1 MRFILTLAVLVS
13 LGSLVPADAVSGQTI
28 TGTVVEA
35 ETSQPLPGAFIVLE
49 DEAGNRQGGV
59 LAGEGGRFVLRAPE
73 PGRYRLIAQ
82 LIGYEDGVGP
92 LVMVGAGESVQQ
104 RLEVPVRAID
114 LEGIR
119 VEVERRCYGRPDRE
133 LRTGRLWEEARK
145 ALTIA
150 AWTEEQEALR
160 FQMIERRRELDA
172 VTLRTTA
179 MEETGRRGYYDSS
192 PYLSLPA
199 EELEAEGYVQPAPDG
214 LWDHFAPDAEV
225 LLSDS
230 FLDTH
235 CFRVRQGEDPD
246 LVGLAFEPVPGRKVP
261 EIEGVLWLDRGTAEL
276 QHLEFRY
283 VNLPYPSGDWP
294 QVGGRVEF
302 ERLATGNWIVRR
314 WRIRMPL
321 AAERSG
327 GFGGARQS
335 VELVSLVE
343 DAAEV
348 SQVRTDDGTLL
359 AESTTATLY
368 GTVEDSVSGQPLAGA
383 TVELLPTGRSAT
395 TGPDGAYRMSG
406 VADGQFQLRVTHPD
420 LELLG
425 AEPAPVDVRLNPGRA
440 TRVPLRPPLSTLA
453 RELCE
458 GAGSFRNPVV
468 LHGTV
473 LDPEDQEPVPGAVV
487 RVFDDGP
494 ERRVAADTAGG
505 YATCVERSDVVSL
518 AAVGPTDV
526 LDPQGLD
533 RVEVRPGA
541 GAVAR
546 ADLTLDR
553 QAMTARSAA
562 SASGSQARQSRNIM
576 VGTVVGAEDRAPIA
590 GAMVLIRKED
600 GTPVYSE
607 VTDEQGKFR
616 LVHPDQA
623 TRDYTLSV
631 EHVAY
636 ADVSQEISF
645 APGEQLDLE
654 VRLSETAI
662 ELEPIIVTERRRGL
676 LVDVGFYDRLE
687 RGAGLYIEREEIER
701 RAPSRLTDLMQ
712 GRAGL
717 RVVGMGG
724 LSYDVRLRASD
735 RVSGDCQP
743 TIWLDGALVR
753 DGGAVRTTSMPQAGS
768 SMVTQIQLSD
778 VISPEQVE
786 AVEVYTGPAGLPL
799 QFGGSNAMCGVIV
812 IWSRDGL

>member
-1 MRFILTLAVLVS
+1 MRPILSLAVLVC
-13 LGSLVPADAVSGQTI
+13 LGATVAGDAVSAQTI
-28 TGTVVEA
+28 AGTVVEA
-35 ETSQPLPGAFIVLE
+35 GTSQPLPGAFIVLE
-49 DEAGNRQGGV
+49 DEAGKRQGGV
-59 LAGEGGRFVLRAPE
+59 LAGEAGRFVLRAPA
-73 PGRYRLIAQ
+73 PGQYRLIAQ

-92 LVMVGAGESVQQ
+92 LLTVGAGESVQQ

-150 AWTEEQEALR
+150 AWAEKQEALR
-160 FQMIERRRELDA
+160 FRMVERRRELDA

-179 MEETGRRGYYDSS
+179 MQETGRRGYYDSS

-199 EELEAEGYVQPAPDG
+199 EELEAEGYVQSAADG
-214 LWDHFAPDAEV
+214 LWDHYAPDAEV

-235 CFRVRQGEDPD
+235 CFRVREGEAPD
-246 LVGLAFEPVPGRKVP
+246 LVGLAFEPVPGRRMP

-276 QHLEFRY
+276 QHLDFRY
-283 VNLPYPSGDWP
+283 VNLPYPHGDWP

-302 ERLATGNWIVRR
+302 ERLATGIWIVRR

-321 AAERSG
+321 AAERTG
-327 GFGGARQS
+327 GYGGDRQS
-335 VELVSLVE
+335 LDLVSLVE

-348 SQVRTDDGTLL
+348 SQVRTRDGTLL
-359 AESTTATLY
+359 AEVTTATLY
-368 GTVEDSVSGQPLAGA
+368 GTVEDSATGAPLAGA
-383 TVELLPTGRSAT
+383 TVELVPTGRSAT
-395 TGPDGAYRMSG
+395 TGPEGAYRMSG
-406 VADGQFQLRVTHPD
+406 VAGGQFQLRVTHPD

-425 AEPAPVDVRLNPGRA
+425 AEPPPVDVQVDPGRA
-440 TRVPLRPPLSTLA
+440 TRVPVSVALSTPA
-453 RELCE
+453 RELCA
-458 GAGSFRNPVV
+458 GAGSFRDPVV

-473 LDPEDQEPVPGAVV
+473 LDPVDREPVPGAVV
-487 RVFDDGP
+487 RVFGAGS
-494 ERRVAADTAGG
+494 ERRVAADSAGG
-505 YATCVERSDVVSL
+505 YATCVERSKVVAV
-518 AAVGPTDV
+518 AAGGPADL
-526 LDPQGLD
+526 LDPQGSD
-533 RVEVRPGA
+533 RVEVRPAA
-541 GAVAR
+541 GPVTR
-546 ADLTLDR
+546 VDLMLER
-553 QAMTARSAA
+553 QAMTSRATDSTSR
-562 SASGSQARQSRNIM
+562 SQARQWSNIM

-636 ADVSQEISF
+636 ADVSHEISF

-687 RGAGLYIEREEIER
+687 RGSGLYIEREEIER
-701 RAPSRLTDLMQ
+701 RTPSHLTDLMQ

-717 RVVGMGG
+717 RVVGMGA
-724 LSYDVRLRASD
+724 LKYDIRLTATD
-735 RVSGDCQP
+735 RIRGDCQP
-743 TIWLDGALVR
+743 SIWLDGSLVR
-753 DGGAVRTTSMPQAGS
+753 DGGAPRTSRSAMTGTTVLAQP
-768 SMVTQIQLSD
+768 QLSEI
-778 VISPEQVE
+778 ISPEQVE
-786 AVEVYTGPAGLPL
+786 ALEVYTGPAGLPL
-799 QFGGSNAMCGVIV
+799 QFGGSNAMCGVVV
-812 IWSRDGL
+812 IWSRRGL